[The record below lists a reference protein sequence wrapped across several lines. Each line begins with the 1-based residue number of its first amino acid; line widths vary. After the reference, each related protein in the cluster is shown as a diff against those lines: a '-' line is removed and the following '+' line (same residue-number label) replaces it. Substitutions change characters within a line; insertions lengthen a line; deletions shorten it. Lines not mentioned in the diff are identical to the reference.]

1 MRRLFF
7 LGALSLSLALA
18 CKREEP
24 PKPGGAV
31 VHVLFDERHD
41 LAGGEPVR
49 FHDFEVG
56 RVEKV
61 DIAEARVRATL
72 SIDPEVAAQLTR
84 ESTFSVESDD
94 SGLYLLAHVFDPE
107 AEKLGEGGTLEGADS
122 GMELTVR
129 QASSEASRILA
140 RIGSSEWV
148 QEAKGLISDM
158 EREVEEVDWG
168 EKEKEVREQLEAAR
182 EAIDEAAGETSE
194 QAKESIQKMR
204 EQMDRLV
211 EELRE
216 LGRSE
221 EARKLQDQIEKL
233 FDTESGG
240 Q

>member
-1 MRRLFF
+1 MKRLFF
-7 LGALSLSLALA
+7 LAALSLALA
-18 CKREEP
+18 CRREEEP

-31 VHVLFDERHD
+31 VHVLFDERHA
-41 LAGGEPVR
+41 LSGGEPVR

-56 RVEKV
+56 LVEKV
-61 DIAEARVRATL
+61 DIAETRVRATL

-84 ESTFSVESDD
+84 ESTFSVESND

-107 AEKLGEGGTLEGADS
+107 AERLGEGGTLEGVDS
-122 GMELTVR
+122 GMELTLR
-129 QASSEASRILA
+129 QASSEASRFLA

-148 QEAKGLISDM
+148 QEAKGLVSDM

-168 EKEKEVREQLEAAR
+168 EKEKEVREQLDAAR

-194 QAKESIQKMR
+194 QAKESFQKMR

-233 FDTESGG
+233 FGSEPDRN
-240 Q
+240 

>member
-1 MRRLFF
+1 MKRLFF
-7 LGALSLSLALA
+7 LGALALALA
-18 CKREEP
+18 CRREEEP

-31 VHVLFDERHD
+31 VQVLFDERHD
-41 LAGGEPVR
+41 LSGGEPVR

-61 DIAEARVRATL
+61 DLAEARVRATL

-94 SGLYLLAHVFDPE
+94 AGLYLLAHVFDPE
-107 AEKLGEGGTLEGADS
+107 AEKLREGGTLEGVDS
-122 GMELTVR
+122 GLELTVR
-129 QASSEASRILA
+129 RASSEASRFFSG
-140 RIGSSEWV
+140 IGSSEWM
-148 QEAKGLISDM
+148 QEAKDLVSDM

-168 EKEKEVREQLEAAR
+168 EKEKEVREQLDAAR
-182 EAIDEAAGETSE
+182 KAVDETAGATSE
-194 QAKESIQKMR
+194 QAKESFRKMR

-221 EARKLQDQIEKL
+221 QAQKLQDQIEKL
-233 FDTESGG
+233 FGADSEGK
-240 Q
+240 